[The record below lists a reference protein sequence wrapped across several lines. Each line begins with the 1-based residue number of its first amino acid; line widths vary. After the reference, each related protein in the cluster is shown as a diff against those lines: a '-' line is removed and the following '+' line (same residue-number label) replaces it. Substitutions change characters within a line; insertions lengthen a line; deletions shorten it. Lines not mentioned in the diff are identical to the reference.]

1 MKCGCRKKQRKCG
14 LGCLCQSCMNTDGCD
29 RYDTENEQSDFEA
42 GCDEAFEQIEEEII
56 TEDDFYDTTYEY

>member
-1 MKCGCRKKQRKCG
+1 
-14 LGCLCQSCMNTDGCD
+14 MNTDGCD